1 MNLEGKGNEIQVG
14 KKMKLKHQI
23 TIIPGCL
30 TKRLSTQKIQEFVKT
45 ILSNKVIEQSYWLK
59 DKYAKSNGRF

>member
-1 MNLEGKGNEIQVG
+1 
-14 KKMKLKHQI
+14 MKLKHQI